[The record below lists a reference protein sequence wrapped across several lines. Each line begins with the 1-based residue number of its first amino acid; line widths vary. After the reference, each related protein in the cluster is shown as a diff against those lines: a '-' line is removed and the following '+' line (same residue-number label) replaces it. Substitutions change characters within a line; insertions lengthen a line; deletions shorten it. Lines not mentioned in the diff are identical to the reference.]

1 MKLALLS
8 SLFITSAS
16 AFAPVSPS
24 LPCATARYMAEA
36 VAAVAEAEETAE
48 EVAAVE
54 EPAEEPAPTGPQ
66 KVPCFGATPFYTKE
80 PVFFG
85 EKWWDKITMEWGTA
99 DTGKFVQ
106 AAELKHARAAMLATV
121 GFAFHKFGFT
131 FNNIS
136 PHEYLSVTQGIKFAD
151 LQAMTPMEAVL
162 KVPIEGY
169 AQVFGVI
176 ACIELYEISLKN
188 GKITTGER
196 VAPGLQAG
204 GLTGDLGW
212 NPLKVK
218 ITDDRRIKELQNGR
232 LAMVCISAWLAN
244 DAIAGS
250 VPIPFPW

>member
-16 AFAPVSPS
+16 AFAPVTQPLS
-24 LPCATARYMAEA
+24 CTTARYMAEEA
-36 VAAVAEAEETAE
+36 TAVAEEVAEETAE
-48 EVAAVE
+48 EVVAV
-54 EPAEEPAPTGPQ
+54 EEPAPTGPQ
-66 KVPCFGATPFYTKE
+66 KVPCFGATPFYTEE

-85 EKWWDKITMEWGTA
+85 ETYWDKITMEWGTA
-99 DTGKFVQ
+99 DTGKFVR
-106 AAELKHARAAMLATV
+106 AAELKHGRAAMLGTI
-121 GFAFHKFGFT
+121 GFLFHKLGFT

-151 LQAMTPMEAVL
+151 LQAMTPLEAVM
-162 KVPIEGY
+162 KVPGEGY
-169 AQVFGVI
+169 AQVFGII
-176 ACIELYEISLKN
+176 AFIEIYELTHQK
-188 GKITTGER
+188 GKFVEGER

-218 ITDDRRIKELQNGR
+218 ITDDRRLAELQNAR
-232 LAMVCISAWLAN
+232 LAMVVICAWLAN
-244 DAIAGS
+244 DAIPGS